1 MQNNERSKSGA
12 FRKFFQEKG
21 YYIVLFLCILAV
33 GISGYIFIKSA
44 VSEKNS
50 LSEET
55 LSVATTTTI
64 PQSGQTASPPASA
77 AEKQDAPASAEAP
90 AETQEHSVPASTP
103 ATDDE
108 VREAASAIRVAPVSG
123 TPLLGYSVDK
133 LSYNPT
139 TRDWR
144 THDGVDLSAV
154 SGTPVKAACAGTVSA
169 VYDDEY
175 LGTTVV
181 ISHADGHTT
190 HYANLAAAPVVRAGD
205 CVAAGDVIGAVGDT
219 ALLETGE
226 EPHLHFAVY
235 LNGTPV
241 DPAEYLS

>member
-1 MQNNERSKSGA
+1 MQNNERSNSGA

-77 AEKQDAPASAEAP
+77 AERQDAPASAEAP

-103 ATDDE
+103 ATDDA
-108 VREAASAIRVAPVSG
+108 VRQAASAIRVAPVSG

-139 TRDWR
+139 TRD
-144 THDGVDLSAV
+144 
-154 SGTPVKAACAGTVSA
+154 
-169 VYDDEY
+169 
-175 LGTTVV
+175 
-181 ISHADGHTT
+181 
-190 HYANLAAAPVVRAGD
+190 
-205 CVAAGDVIGAVGDT
+205 
-219 ALLETGE
+219 
-226 EPHLHFAVY
+226 
-235 LNGTPV
+235 
-241 DPAEYLS
+241 

>member
-1 MQNNERSKSGA
+1 MQNNERSNSGA

-77 AEKQDAPASAEAP
+77 AEM
-90 AETQEHSVPASTP
+90 QERSVPASTP